1 VGPGGGGVLYSDD
14 YLFNLRG
21 RLLHIEFDGPYIHD
35 KTPSEET
42 KTLEPKLLATFQTF

>member
-1 VGPGGGGVLYSDD
+1 VLYSDD

-21 RLLHIEFDGPYIHD
+21 KLLHIEFDGPYIHD

-42 KTLEPKLLATFQTF
+42 KKLEPRLLATFQTF